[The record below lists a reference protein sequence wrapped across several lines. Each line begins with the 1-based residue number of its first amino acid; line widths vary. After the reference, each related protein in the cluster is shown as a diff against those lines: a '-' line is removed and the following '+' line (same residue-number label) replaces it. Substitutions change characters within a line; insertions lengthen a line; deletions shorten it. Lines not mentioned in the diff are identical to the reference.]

1 MNIDTERLTMQ
12 TVIIYAIIFLQ
23 PTRRQYRKV
32 FGIATAVCALGGLL
46 FIAFVSGEVQ
56 PWNDI
61 TKQTTDDSDSD
72 TNSLLGK
79 SNSEINA

>member
-1 MNIDTERLTMQ
+1 M
-12 TVIIYAIIFLQ
+12 
-23 PTRRQYRKV
+23 
-32 FGIATAVCALGGLL
+32 FGIATAVCALGGLF

-56 PWNDI
+56 PWNDM
-61 TKQTTDDSDSD
+61 TKRTTDDSDSD